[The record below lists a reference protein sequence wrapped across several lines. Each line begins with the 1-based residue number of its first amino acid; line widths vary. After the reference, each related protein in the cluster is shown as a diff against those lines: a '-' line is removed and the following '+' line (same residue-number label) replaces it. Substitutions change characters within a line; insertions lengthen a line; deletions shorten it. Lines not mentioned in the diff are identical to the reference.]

1 MNYRFKINN
10 NFYLIFILVG
20 LPISVLLKD
29 YNLSIFPD
37 FNLEL
42 VKIYRLL
49 LVLFTIYFFTK
60 LENTFNYYVLLLLII
75 NLVFLY
81 NQFLGSELIFSENL
95 STFLEKNTDLQNIEY
110 QKINFAITKNK
121 YLIINIFNIIL
132 PLIMLSFKKF
142 SINIRNFNITI
153 IKILKIYLL
162 FFIILFIIKFF
173 TLNYSLV
180 GPIETFSIYK
190 KIDILFTNFILA
202 YKLDFRGFFIN
213 QHLIHLPLSLFIIL
227 SLQKY
232 FIENKKNNL
241 SYIILIFIIL
251 LLTKAYLMLFISIII
266 GTIISIPHIKKKKLL
281 CLIILGVLFLLF
293 TFFYFQISDT
303 TTGSIL
309 GSLIIRFKI
318 IYFYIFN
325 IINPNYLIGNN
336 LLNSNLYTYPH
347 NFIIDLYIC
356 TGVVGG
362 SIFLIISNNIYN
374 SFKFFS
380 LNNSY
385 LNIIL
390 FQSLFIS
397 FLSGFFF
404 TNIAFNV
411 MIALFLINFG
421 ESD

>member
-1 MNYRFKINN
+1 MNYKFEISN
-10 NFYLIFILVG
+10 NFYLILVIVG

-29 YNLSIFPD
+29 YNLLILPD

-49 LVLFTIYFFTK
+49 LVICNIYLLAK
-60 LENTFNYYVLLLLII
+60 LKNTFNYQVLLLLMI
-75 NLVFLY
+75 NLIFLY
-81 NQFLGSELIFSENL
+81 NQFLGPDLIFEENL
-95 STFLEKNTDLQNIEY
+95 ATNLEKNTDLKNVEA
-110 QKINFAITKNK
+110 QKINFEITKNNF
-121 YLIINIFNIIL
+121 LIINIFNIIL
-132 PLIMLSFKKF
+132 PLVMLSFKKF
-142 SINIRNFNITI
+142 SINIKNFKVTI

-162 FFIILFIIKFF
+162 FFIILFTIKLFS
-173 TLNYSLV
+173 LRYSLIE
-180 GPIETFSIYK
+180 PIEIHLIYQ
-190 KIDILFTNFILA
+190 KIEYLFTNYIMA
-202 YKLDFRGFFIN
+202 YKLDFRDFFIN
-213 QHLIHLPLSLFIIL
+213 PHLVYLPLSLLVLL
-227 SLQKY
+227 SLQNY
-232 FIENKKNNL
+232 FIEKNKNNL

-251 LLTKAYLMLFISIII
+251 LLIKAYLILFISIII
-266 GTIISIPHIKKKKLL
+266 GIIISIPHIKNKKILYLTMISFFVLL
-281 CLIILGVLFLLF
+281 LIFL
-293 TFFYFQISDT
+293 YFQNFDT

-309 GSLIIRFKI
+309 GSIIIRFKI

-356 TGVVGG
+356 TGVIGG
-362 SIFLIISNNIYN
+362 SIFLVIFNSIYN
-374 SFKFFS
+374 SSKFFH

-404 TNIAFNV
+404 NNIALNV
-411 MIALFLINFG
+411 LIALFLINFG